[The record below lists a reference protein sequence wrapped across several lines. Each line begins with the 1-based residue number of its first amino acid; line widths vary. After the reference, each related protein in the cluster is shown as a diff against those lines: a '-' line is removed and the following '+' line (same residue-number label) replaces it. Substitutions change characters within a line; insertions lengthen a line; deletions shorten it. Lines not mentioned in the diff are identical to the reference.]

1 MSLIED
7 MFKGGSLGT
16 GLAVGLGAVVL
27 LPVVTRIARPAAKA
41 VIKGGITMYRQSGI
55 AEATGD
61 LIAEARAEI
70 DQESRAAGDG
80 AATERSGRRG
90 PGTKTDVPALT

>member
-16 GLAVGLGAVVL
+16 GLAVGVGAVVL

-41 VIKGGITMYRQSGI
+41 LIKGGITMYRQSGL

-70 DQESRAAGDG
+70 DQEGRTTGDG
-80 AATERSGRRG
+80 TERPGRHR
-90 PGTKTDVPALT
+90 PLTKTEQPA